1 MNNYSCMS
9 GWKRR
14 KRERDGGG
22 MLDAKKK
29 KRQMRVEPEGVEERE
44 RGMMNV
50 RGTGMRDGA
59 A

>member
-1 MNNYSCMS
+1 MEEA
-9 GWKRR
+9 KKR
-14 KRERDGGG
+14 KRWWHVG
-22 MLDAKKK
+22 KKK
-29 KRQMRVEPEGVEERE
+29 QMRVEPEGVEERE

>member
-1 MNNYSCMS
+1 
-9 GWKRR
+9 
-14 KRERDGGG
+14 